1 MGCDGGTIPT
11 RDELVRMKQKPEKKD
26 RTADLAAK
34 WKHCAISQE
43 PLREPVMA
51 CELGRL
57 YNKECALEFLIDRSK
72 FECAPSFEYLRGLKD
87 LKQLNL
93 TGNRS
98 YARPKSDKGDG
109 YVDNQDS
116 KFICPVVGLEMN
128 GMHKFMYLWGCG
140 CVLSERAIKEVKGDN
155 CHKCGKPFQEGDVIV
170 LNGTEEEVD
179 QLRSRME
186 ERRLQQKL
194 EKKAKKA
201 KKHKAETATS
211 DSAAE
216 CGPSTSKQARLE
228 QPVNGDTKL
237 TNGSKV
243 SKVVA
248 NDNKKLTNGSKGS
261 KTLANGTT
269 VRNPLLATADLPT
282 TSSSIQK
289 DPKSSAAYKNLFT
302 SCDRAKR
309 QMKGHWVTSNPYWM

>member
-1 MGCDGGTIPT
+1 
-11 RDELVRMKQKPEKKD
+11 
-26 RTADLAAK
+26 
-34 WKHCAISQE
+34 
-43 PLREPVMA
+43 
-51 CELGRL
+51 L

-109 YVDNQDS
+109 Y
-116 KFICPVVGLEMN
+116 
-128 GMHKFMYLWGCG
+128 
-140 CVLSERAIKEVKGDN
+140 
-155 CHKCGKPFQEGDVIV
+155 CGKPFQEGDVIV